1 MSFLTYSSADR
12 IVPYVGIDI
21 KEREMCGRS
30 VVLRG
35 AGFGRRR
42 HRSEFFG
49 IDAEK
54 LGPRAKV
61 GMASSVLVPVA
72 LSGLVLVVLAPGLW
86 WIFTTYFWIAFPAL
100 GMLGRGLAELGEE
113 RRTRPA
119 AVDPERE
126 LLVALLSHGEMTPA
140 GVAAETSLS
149 VDEADRRLRELAEA
163 GHLEV
168 RVRGGG
174 LFYALWEAEGHQVEE
189 GRQIEGV
196 R

>member
-1 MSFLTYSSADR
+1 
-12 IVPYVGIDI
+12 
-21 KEREMCGRS
+21 MCGRA
-30 VVLRG
+30 VMVRG

-42 HRSEFFG
+42 HEFFG
-49 IDAEK
+49 METDK

-61 GMASSVLVPVA
+61 GVALSVLVPVA
-72 LSGLVLVVLAPGLW
+72 LSGALLVLLVPGLW
-86 WIFTTYFWIAFPAL
+86 WVFTTYFWVAFPAIGLL
-100 GMLGRGLAELGEE
+100 GSGLAGLGEE
-113 RRTRPA
+113 RGSRPV

-126 LLVALLSHGEMTPA
+126 LLAALRDRGEMTPA
-140 GVAAETSLS
+140 GVTVETSLS

-174 LFYALWEAEGHQVEE
+174 IFYALWEAEALG
-189 GRQIEGV
+189 IEGV

>member
-1 MSFLTYSSADR
+1 
-12 IVPYVGIDI
+12 
-21 KEREMCGRS
+21 MCGRAVS
-30 VVLRG
+30 VRG

-42 HRSEFFG
+42 QDFFG
-49 IDAEK
+49 IDAER

-61 GMASSVLVPVA
+61 GAALSVLVPVA
-72 LSGLVLVVLAPGLW
+72 LSGLFLVLFVPGLW
-86 WIFTTYFWIAFPAL
+86 WIFTTYFWISFPAIGVL
-100 GMLGRGLAELGEE
+100 ARGLAGLGEE
-113 RRTRPA
+113 RRSRPA

-126 LLVALLSHGEMTPA
+126 LLAALRDRGEMTPA
-140 GVAAETSLS
+140 GVAVETSLS

-174 LFYALWEAEGHQVEE
+174 IFYALWETEALG
-189 GRQIEGV
+189 IEGV

>member
-1 MSFLTYSSADR
+1 
-12 IVPYVGIDI
+12 
-21 KEREMCGRS
+21 MCGRA
-30 VVLRG
+30 VTVRG

-42 HRSEFFG
+42 QEFFG
-49 IDAEK
+49 IDAEG

-61 GMASSVLVPVA
+61 GVALSVLVSVA
-72 LSGLVLVVLAPGLW
+72 LSGAFLVLFVPGLW
-86 WIFTTYFWIAFPAL
+86 WIFTTYFWIAFPAV
-100 GMLGRGLAELGEE
+100 GMLGSGLAGLGEE
-113 RRTRPA
+113 RRSRPA

-126 LLVALLSHGEMTPA
+126 LLAALRERGEMTPA
-140 GVAAETSLS
+140 GVAVETSLS

-174 LFYALWEAEGHQVEE
+174 IFYALWEAEGHQVEG